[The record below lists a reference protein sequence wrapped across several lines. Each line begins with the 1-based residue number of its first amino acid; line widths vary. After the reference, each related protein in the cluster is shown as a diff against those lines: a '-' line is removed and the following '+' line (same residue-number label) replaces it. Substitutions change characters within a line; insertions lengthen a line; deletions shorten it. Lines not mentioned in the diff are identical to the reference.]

1 MSAYSV
7 TAEIIG
13 VSFFKIL
20 ELVFSVSSLC
30 LPGEEKVLSFSYR
43 FQNLGLLLTTLLVGF
58 GGVS

>member
-30 LPGEEKVLSFSYR
+30 LPGEEKGEFLLSF
-43 FQNLGLLLTTLLVGF
+43 LVLQF
-58 GGVS
+58 